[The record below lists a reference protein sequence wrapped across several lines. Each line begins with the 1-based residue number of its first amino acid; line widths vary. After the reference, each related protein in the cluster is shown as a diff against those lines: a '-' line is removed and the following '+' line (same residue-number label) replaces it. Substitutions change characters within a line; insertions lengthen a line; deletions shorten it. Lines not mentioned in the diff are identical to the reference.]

1 MKVAVLLSG
10 CGVYD
15 GSEIHESVF
24 SLLALA
30 QNNLEFI
37 CIAPDIKHHHVINH
51 INGEEVNEE
60 RNVMIESARI
70 SRGEITSIS
79 EVSLDEISSL
89 VIPGGFGAAKNLSNW
104 AFRGRDSEV
113 LNEVKNLIFHCIEN
127 KKPIVSLCISPTIIA
142 KTLEGGDYN
151 TKLTVGGVNEKSEYN
166 ISEINDE
173 LSSLGSQTESRSL
186 KEISIDNHL
195 KIISAP
201 CYMLD
206 GKIDEIYNN
215 TKMAIDELSE
225 ILSS

>member
-30 QNNLEFI
+30 QNNLEYI

-51 INGEEVNEE
+51 TNGEELNEG

-79 EVSLDEISSL
+79 KVRLDEVSSL
-89 VIPGGFGAAKNLSNW
+89 VIPGGFGVVKNLSSW
-104 AFRGRDSEV
+104 AFKGRDSEV
-113 LNEVKNLIFHCIEN
+113 LDEVKNLIFHCIEN
-127 KKPIVSLCISPTIIA
+127 KKTIVSLCVSPIIIA
-142 KTLEGGDYN
+142 KTLEGSDYN
-151 TKLTVGGVNEKSEYN
+151 AKLTIGSVDKKSEYN

-173 LSSLGSQTESRSL
+173 LSFLGSQTENRSL
-186 KEISIDNHL
+186 KEISVDNHL

-215 TKMAIDELSE
+215 TKMAIDKLSE